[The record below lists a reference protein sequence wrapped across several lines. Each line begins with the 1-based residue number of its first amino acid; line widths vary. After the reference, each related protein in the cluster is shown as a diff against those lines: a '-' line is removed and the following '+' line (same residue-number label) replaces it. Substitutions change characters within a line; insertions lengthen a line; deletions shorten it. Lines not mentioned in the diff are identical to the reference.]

1 MKVDM
6 QYKSVLPFYEQHYNN
21 YEEYIMKT
29 SAAGGLF
36 SSENSIASRIHATK
50 VDPKAPNFKV
60 LSCHSVVSIKCINDN
75 FSQFNL
81 IIVKFQ
87 LSYLT
92 CLS

>member
-50 VDPKAPNFKV
+50 VDPKSPNFKV
-60 LSCHSVVSIKCINDN
+60 LSCHSVVSIKCNE
-75 FSQFNL
+75 
-81 IIVKFQ
+81 
-87 LSYLT
+87 
-92 CLS
+92 